1 MVTTVAI
8 FLPNIIPHITPSA
21 TVSVIVGG
29 GFIRPEVVSSGRRDI
44 REESTPP

>member
-21 TVSVIVGG
+21 TVSVIVGV
-29 GFIRPEVVSSGRRDI
+29 GFIRPAAICIGK
-44 REESTPP
+44 